1 MSLASSSSSS
11 PVNPSVLAQQ
21 QQSIIDS
28 LQAENVKLHT
38 LGSQIQH
45 QLKVAQDKLVAASAH
60 RPRIPSPAHFTGES
74 GSAADEWIDSLEKQ
88 FAYYGRRCSTMWI
101 ASSTQSCSSHR
112 ARPRRGGTRPTRSSP
127 PLVRRSPRGRR
138 SHRWCGI
145 DTSPSARR

>member
-1 MSLASSSSSS
+1 M
-11 PVNPSVLAQQ
+11 LAQQ

-88 FAYYGRRCSTMWI
+88 FAYYG
-101 ASSTQSCSSHR
+101 ASLQHDADRIKYAVMFFAPGKATTWWNSSNKELT
-112 ARPRRGGTRPTRSSP
+112 AAGTPITTWTSFTS
-127 PLVRRSPRGRR
+127 LVRDR
-138 SHRWCGI
+138 
-145 DTSPSARR
+145 